1 MSFRLSLLVV
11 QSYDDG
17 HVLGFSHFP
26 KLPTFLVFP
35 AWKVL
40 PLGQPQPEQPG
51 LASLWLCIRSRA
63 SDPRAGTETCDM
75 RKGPQSGLFRFIK
88 SLQFEDEPR
97 RPPQVFSCLSH
108 LSATLLL
115 CVLRA
120 QYRGSVLIVTYLD
133 RLLKTTLSRILTR
146 NLLSFNWIEINMC
159 LCLVLTG
166 KMISFRPVSLHF
178 GRPA

>member
-1 MSFRLSLLVV
+1 MFVGPSSGLGTWQVFKTHVSFRLSLLVV
-11 QSYDDG
+11 QSYHDG
-17 HVLGFSHFP
+17 HVLELSHFP

-88 SLQFEDEPR
+88 SLQFEDEPTTPGVLLSP
-97 RPPQVFSCLSH
+97 PPQCHPPPLCSQSPVQGFCPDSH
-108 LSATLLL
+108 LPGQTPKDH
-115 CVLRA
+115 
-120 QYRGSVLIVTYLD
+120 SVQNPNPKPPEL
-133 RLLKTTLSRILTR
+133 
-146 NLLSFNWIEINMC
+146 
-159 LCLVLTG
+159 
-166 KMISFRPVSLHF
+166 
-178 GRPA
+178 